1 MSTYE
6 LDTLSGSLLTQ
17 FDWVSEYSGA
27 TDIFK
32 FDLERDRNIN
42 LSLYNISAGDDL
54 DLSLF
59 EDSNNNGV
67 LDLNDRLV
75 SYSLT
80 DGSVNEL
87 IDYNAIAGTYFAMVN
102 VYEYAPGYYGF
113 ASYHLDLSA
122 TIDLGKIDNSETNR
136 NNWGVSITDPNDVFE
151 FNVEQSGNIKLL
163 LHNLYGGNADLRLF
177 EDSNN
182 NGIFDSKDAEVAS
195 SSNLDD
201 KAETIKYFADAG
213 TYFAE
218 VSRHSGTLSTVAYD
232 LSLSHSTLDSAP
244 STYQAFDAN
253 QVFSLSSNAD
263 ADHTIYLDFNGH
275 WTLDT
280 QWNELLDDPFIV
292 TSAYDTDGDSA
303 TFSTSELEDIW
314 EIWQRVSEDFI
325 PFDVNVTTA
334 LPSSDQLQR
343 SGSSDTE
350 WGVRVSVGGDGYWLD
365 DAGGGVA
372 LLNSFNS
379 DTDTPTFVF
388 SENLGSARTVAEAV
402 SHEVGHTLGLY
413 HDGYQ
418 DSQTFLE
425 YYDGY
430 PNLWGL
436 PPAWAPIMGNSY
448 SSGLSQW
455 DSGEY
460 FGAIN
465 IAGGEI
471 VSRRQ
476 GDLDVI
482 TGQNGFGYRADDHS
496 DFIEKSTAIDV
507 DDDLTTYGIIEKND
521 DVDWFSLS
529 LKTGELSLFIDPF
542 EQGANLDI
550 LASVYDDEGN
560 HIVTDNNQTSLG
572 AGFTGTIEGGQYYL
586 SVTGTGQGNPL
597 FGGYSD
603 YGSLG
608 QYSIEVSV
616 V

>member
-136 NNWGVSITDPNDVFE
+136 NNWGVSIIDPNDVFE

-471 VSRRQ
+471 VSGRQ

>member
-471 VSRRQ
+471 VSGRQ

>member
-136 NNWGVSITDPNDVFE
+136 NNWGVSIIDPNDVFE

-253 QVFSLSSNAD
+253 QVFSLSSNAG

-471 VSRRQ
+471 VSGRQ

>member
-136 NNWGVSITDPNDVFE
+136 NNWGVSIIDPNDVFE

-253 QVFSLSSNAD
+253 QVFSLSSNAG

-471 VSRRQ
+471 VSGRQ

-496 DFIEKSTAIDV
+496 DFIEKSTALDV